1 MSRPLSFVIPTY
13 RLREVSETVVQYD
26 EHFWRNGH
34 SVPIVVFDDSSA
46 VNHDKYF
53 SLLQRTPT
61 HNELYY
67 VGPKEKEQFI
77 AYLNQRLP
85 DKRLQGLIRSLFRPS
100 YGGNRNY
107 TLIYTLGTLMVSADD
122 DMRPYSLMEHSPE
135 SLEPEEVCRGRLHRT
150 GENDYGRKSFDILTA
165 FNDVLG
171 KRAAELPDNYERGEL
186 LVDTAMDLETNATT
200 GLKRENSLMLQRG
213 ELPDD
218 AVVRMAQT
226 YRSGTGDIDA
236 IDFIEMF
243 LENEHQIDPA
253 QLNDFYVLENF
264 RPVVTK
270 KNWRMD
276 CGVAGYDN
284 TFGLP
289 PFFPTQLRCEDYIYR
304 LWIQQHGIAA
314 AHVDAAQNHCK
325 SNYMRNPPSA
335 EILNEEVSNL
345 LKRKIKASLS
355 HLDELGIT
363 FDYEGEVTA
372 SDAQEILQKIVRLHT
387 RALAAATTTRSIER
401 ADALRLFAANLHKAF
416 FGFEPDFFQHNLLR
430 IVDEAVHVIKGSI
443 ELWPTLIE
451 ICYFQKGRRGLPLTR
466 VGNPRHVTQS
476 TTGRRSPTGADACAA
491 EDGVQAVEA
500 RAG

>member
-1 MSRPLSFVIPTY
+1 MIDKPLCFVIPTY
-13 RLREVSETVVQYD
+13 RLREVNETVAQYD
-26 EHFWRNGH
+26 DHFWRNGY
-34 SVPIVVFDDSSA
+34 SVPIVVFDDSSH
-46 VNHDKYF
+46 VNHQKYF
-53 SLLQRTPT
+53 SLLENTAT

-67 VGPKEKEQFI
+67 VGPREKEQFI

-85 DKRLQGLIRSLFRPS
+85 DKRLQGLVRSLFRPS

-107 TLIYTLGTLMVSADD
+107 TLVYTLGMLMVSADD

-135 SLEPEEVCRGRLHRT
+135 SLEPDEVCRGRLHRS
-150 GENDYGRKSFDILTA
+150 GENGYGRKSFDILTA
-165 FNDVLG
+165 FRDVLG
-171 KRAAELPDNYERGEL
+171 RRVNEVPDNYERGEL
-186 LVDTAMDLETNATT
+186 VVDTAMDLETNATM
-200 GLKRENSLMLQRG
+200 GLKRDNSLMVQRG
-213 ELPDD
+213 PLQED
-218 AVVRMAQT
+218 AVVKMAQT
-226 YRSGTGDIDA
+226 FRSGTGDIDA

-243 LENEHQIDPA
+243 LDNEQQVDPA
-253 QLNDFYVLENF
+253 ELNDFYVLENF

-304 LWIQQHGIAA
+304 LWVQQDGIAA

-325 SNYMRNPPSA
+325 SNYMRNPPAA

-345 LKRKIKASLS
+345 LKRKIRSSLS
-355 HLDELGIT
+355 RLDDLGIA

-372 SDAQEILQKIVRLHT
+372 QDAQEVLQKIQHLHA
-387 RALAAATTTRSIER
+387 RALSAAQTASRPER
-401 ADALRLFAANLHKAF
+401 ADALKLFAANLHKAF
-416 FGFEPDFFQHNLLR
+416 YGFEPDFFQHNLLR

-451 ICYFQKGRRGLPLTR
+451 ICYFQKGRKGLPQMR
-466 VGNPRHVTQS
+466 VNNRRHA
-476 TTGRRSPTGADACAA
+476 RRPVDATLPAQTA
-491 EDGVQAVEA
+491 WSLDRSA
-500 RAG
+500 